1 MLNRA
6 KAVQQEKFLCQLL
19 QKIIETGMWRTKLY
33 DIFSEEIKFFYEI
46 SHKLFSTEIALHLL
60 DELIVLWKF
69 LGSLNSC

>member
-33 DIFSEEIKFFYEI
+33 DIFSEEIKFFHEI
-46 SHKLFSTEIALHLL
+46 SPKLFSTAIALHLL
-60 DELIVLWKF
+60 DELIVL
-69 LGSLNSC
+69 